1 MAKQDVELK
10 FSLID
15 GVSRGL
21 AQIQQGVSGLGASL
35 VKVNAAAELTGRAFG
50 ALGSIAGAFGDAVSG
65 AASVEDALK
74 RVSIITKATTEEQAA
89 LQQAVSDAVAT
100 TRFGAEEAAGAL
112 VLMAEDGF
120 SASEA
125 VKQLGTVLQFAQANA
140 QSAATA
146 AQALGAVL
154 DTFGAPATQI
164 SALADALTATAVA
177 AGTST
182 KALQEGLAG
191 AGVAAEQAGLS
202 INDTVAALGGLAQRG
217 IEGGAAAKALNKI
230 LADSENPASK
240 LGKALEAAGLAG
252 KSFGEIVGI
261 LSNDASKAAPIL
273 ASLGNKPAAALKALL
288 TEGGG
293 ALAQFNEI
301 INQSAGAS
309 AAAADSLNTTF
320 LGALTRL
327 QNQLVEAR
335 NEFLT
340 PLLAPLAAEFEAFS
354 AQILAFTTSD
364 QFKALSEQFAL
375 FVSEGVGRL
384 ADELSKVDFAGLTKK
399 IVDFAQVF
407 AENISTLAKLADFLI
422 GAVGTMYDTIK
433 AGAAGIVEAFTGV
446 ASDIVGVAGLV
457 SDSAAE
463 LSLSLRGMSTD
474 ARKLSDDALASL
486 ARRFGLTSTQATA
499 LAREVN
505 GAAIAARVA
514 AGDFKAL
521 ESALPKSGID
531 QTIERMKKF
540 GLTLKRDV
548 PEAAAAAT
556 DGIDKV
562 GESATR
568 LKADFERAQIGTFIR
583 AMDLLRNAGQG
594 SSDTYKAL
602 SEQLTAAEG
611 RLNEL
616 TQSSDT
622 NKDAVDKQTE
632 AVHRLREELQH
643 LNGVQGDVVDSN
655 RRVTSS
661 NSQVSDSFGNV
672 GKNSDAVAISL
683 GNMTEA
689 FVREATAAAASS
701 TNARDY
707 IATFNRYVATY
718 EDQNKRIA
726 DRIAI
731 LDRQNASL
739 SEEDKIRAQIEKRYG
754 TSSTLVDVLIA
765 KELALREAKKKTNDE
780 AHRGL
785 DIEKERANVAGA
797 FGTGRPNA
805 DQGAATAAGK
815 GAGDQGG
822 GKGTTVVNNISVSA
836 VLPTERSAV
845 RSWVADVL
853 VPELQNYQRLGR

>member
-74 RVSIITKATTEEQAA
+74 RVSIITKATTEEQSA

-100 TRFGAEEAAGAL
+100 TRFSAEEAAGAL

-140 QSAATA
+140 QSAAQA
-146 AQALGAVL
+146 AAGLGAVL

-164 SALADALTATAVA
+164 ASLADALTATAVA

-240 LGKALEAAGLAG
+240 LGKALEDAGLAG

-335 NEFLT
+335 NEFLR

-354 AQILAFTTSD
+354 AKIAAFTASD
-364 QFKALSEQFAL
+364 QFKILSAQFAS
-375 FVSEGVGRL
+375 FVTDGVGAL
-384 ADELSKVDFAGLTKK
+384 GD
-399 IVDFAQVF
+399 
-407 AENISTLAKLADFLI
+407 KLAQIDFN
-422 GAVGTMYDTIK
+422 
-433 AGAAGIVEAFTGV
+433 EV
-446 ASDIVGVAGLV
+446 ATKISN
-457 SDSAAE
+457 
-463 LSLSLRGMSTD
+463 
-474 ARKLSDDALASL
+474 
-486 ARRFGLTSTQATA
+486 F
-499 LAREVN
+499 
-505 GAAIAARVA
+505 
-514 AGDFKAL
+514 
-521 ESALPKSGID
+521 
-531 QTIERMKKF
+531 
-540 GLTLKRDV
+540 
-548 PEAAAAAT
+548 AT
-556 DGIDKV
+556 DGGDAISDLAV
-562 GESATR
+562 LRGGSHDRRPPMIPHLAISAT
-568 LKADFERAQIGTFIR
+568 D
-583 AMDLLRNAGQG
+583 D
-594 SSDTYKAL
+594 
-602 SEQLTAAEG
+602 
-611 RLNEL
+611 
-616 TQSSDT
+616 
-622 NKDAVDKQTE
+622 
-632 AVHRLREELQH
+632 
-643 LNGVQGDVVDSN
+643 
-655 RRVTSS
+655 
-661 NSQVSDSFGNV
+661 
-672 GKNSDAVAISL
+672 
-683 GNMTEA
+683 
-689 FVREATAAAASS
+689 
-701 TNARDY
+701 
-707 IATFNRYVATY
+707 
-718 EDQNKRIA
+718 
-726 DRIAI
+726 
-731 LDRQNASL
+731 
-739 SEEDKIRAQIEKRYG
+739 
-754 TSSTLVDVLIA
+754 
-765 KELALREAKKKTNDE
+765 
-780 AHRGL
+780 
-785 DIEKERANVAGA
+785 
-797 FGTGRPNA
+797 
-805 DQGAATAAGK
+805 
-815 GAGDQGG
+815 
-822 GKGTTVVNNISVSA
+822 
-836 VLPTERSAV
+836 
-845 RSWVADVL
+845 
-853 VPELQNYQRLGR
+853 